1 VDAVLVPGGDPCAL
15 AGALR
20 RVLYDGDLPDRLTA
34 AGVGRAEEFSM
45 DRMARRY
52 LELYVEM
59 LGR

>member
-1 VDAVLVPGGDPCAL
+1 VLF
-15 AGALR
+15 
-20 RVLYDGDLPDRLTA
+20 DGDLPGRLTA

-59 LGR
+59 MGR